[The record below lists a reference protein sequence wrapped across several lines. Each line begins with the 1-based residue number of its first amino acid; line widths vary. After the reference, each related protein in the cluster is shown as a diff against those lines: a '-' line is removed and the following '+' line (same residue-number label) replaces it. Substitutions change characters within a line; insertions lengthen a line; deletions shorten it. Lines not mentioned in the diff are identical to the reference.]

1 MGDIAGWKTGI
12 PASESGLSANRAR
25 VRARRRSA
33 TEAERVSGA
42 ILNLSKVTSEDNSP
56 PAEVILKL
64 EGFWLVFAA
73 FAAAIFVGGIAATAI
88 ATGLLSLLFPEMGAL
103 AHDVFT
109 RPAGSW
115 SRSPFYL
122 AITPS
127 FTAVL
132 GLLIAQH
139 LPYGYVAVFLA
150 VGSAILTLEV
160 TRSPIGP
167 SISAALLPVVF
178 NQQSWWYP
186 AGVLVGASALAILSV
201 LWRRSHGA
209 RLRASAN
216 KFRLN
221 KLRPDEPK
229 SDETELDESA
239 SNRLV
244 RDEYKSSGTESDET
258 ELEEPGSSK
267 LSSRNLGIF
276 SLWEARPSP
285 FSRARLRS
293 GSGPI
298 ELLFMGL
305 FLALAVFFVHL
316 TGLHLLLYPPLA
328 VIAFE
333 MFTRK
338 ETVFGTRQP
347 LLVPVAC
354 FLTAA
359 GGSCAVKLLGVSL
372 FAAILSM
379 ALSSAVLFLLRI
391 HLPPAMA
398 VGLIPLIVPHPS
410 FTYPLAV
417 ASGTLLLTFCY
428 FCYRRVVDRPAWKL
442 AQ

>member
-1 MGDIAGWKTGI
+1 LT
-12 PASESGLSANRAR
+12 
-25 VRARRRSA
+25 
-33 TEAERVSGA
+33 
-42 ILNLSKVTSEDNSP
+42 LSKVTRENNSS
-56 PAEVILKL
+56 PAEVILEL

-88 ATGLLSLLFPEMGAL
+88 ATGLMSLLFPEMGAL

-115 SRSPFYL
+115 SRSPVYL

-127 FTAVL
+127 LTAVL

-139 LPYGYVAVFLA
+139 LPYGYLAVFLA
-150 VGSAILTLEV
+150 VGASILTLEV

-186 AGVLVGASALAILSV
+186 AGVLAGASALAILSV

-209 RLRASAN
+209 RLRAL
-216 KFRLN
+216 KGEFEPG
-221 KLRPDEPK
+221 KLRSDETESREAGLNEHK
-229 SDETELDESA
+229 SNETELDESA
-239 SNRLV
+239 SSRLA
-244 RDEYKSSGTESDET
+244 RDEHKSSGTALYGAELDEFELDEI
-258 ELEEPGSSK
+258 ELEEPGSSE
-267 LSSRNLGIF
+267 LSSSNPGVF
-276 SLWEARPSP
+276 SFWKARPNP

-333 MFTRK
+333 MFTPK

-347 LLVPVAC
+347 LLVLVAC

-372 FAAILSM
+372 FAAILIM
-379 ALSSAVLFLLRI
+379 AFSSAILFLLRI

-398 VGLIPLIVPHPS
+398 AGLIPLIVPHPS

-417 ASGTLLLTFCY
+417 ASGTLLLTLCY
-428 FCYRRVVDRPAWKL
+428 FGYRRVVARPAWKL

>member
-1 MGDIAGWKTGI
+1 LT
-12 PASESGLSANRAR
+12 LS
-25 VRARRRSA
+25 
-33 TEAERVSGA
+33 T
-42 ILNLSKVTSEDNSP
+42 VTREDNSP
-56 PAEVILKL
+56 PSEVILGL

-73 FAAAIFVGGIAATAI
+73 FVATIFVGGIAATAI

-103 AHDVFT
+103 AHDIFT
-109 RPAGSW
+109 RPEGNW
-115 SRSPFYL
+115 GRSPFYL
-122 AITPS
+122 AVTPS
-127 FTAVL
+127 LTAVL

-139 LPYGYVAVFLA
+139 LHYGYLAVFLA

-186 AGVLVGASALAILSV
+186 AGVLVGASVLAVLSV

-209 RLRASAN
+209 RLRASAE
-216 KFRLN
+216 KCRLN
-221 KLRPDEPK
+221 QLRPDELK
-229 SDETELDESA
+229 SNKTELDESA
-239 SNRLV
+239 SNWLI
-244 RDEYKSSGTESDET
+244 RDEYKSNGTELNGNELDET
-258 ELEEPGSSK
+258 KLNVNRLDKIELGKPRSSEPSSSK
-267 LSSRNLGIF
+267 PGIF
-276 SLWEARPSP
+276 FFWKARLCF
-285 FSRARLRS
+285 FSRAKQRP
-293 GSGPI
+293 GGGPI

-305 FLALAVFFVHL
+305 FLALAVFFVNL

-354 FLTAA
+354 FLTAT

>member
-1 MGDIAGWKTGI
+1 LA
-12 PASESGLSANRAR
+12 LSTVIR
-25 VRARRRSA
+25 
-33 TEAERVSGA
+33 
-42 ILNLSKVTSEDNSP
+42 KDNSS
-56 PAEVILKL
+56 PAEDILGL
-64 EGFWLVFAA
+64 EGFWLVFAV
-73 FAAAIFVGGIAATAI
+73 FVAALFVGGIAATAI

-109 RPAGSW
+109 RPAGNW
-115 SRSPFYL
+115 SRSPVYL

-127 FTAVL
+127 LTAVL

-139 LPYGYVAVFLA
+139 LHYGYLAVFLA

-186 AGVLVGASALAILSV
+186 AGVLVGASVLAILSV

-209 RLRASAN
+209 RLRALPN
-216 KFRLN
+216 KS
-221 KLRPDEPK
+221 RPNGTN
-229 SDETELDESA
+229 SDDTELDE
-239 SNRLV
+239 L
-244 RDEYKSSGTESDET
+244 
-258 ELEEPGSSK
+258 GSSE
-267 LSSRNLGIF
+267 LGSNKPKIF
-276 SLWEARPSP
+276 SFWKAMLRP
-285 FSRARLRS
+285 FNKARLRPGC
-293 GSGPI
+293 GSV

-305 FLALAVFFVHL
+305 FLALAVFFVNL

-333 MFTRK
+333 MFTKK

-347 LLVPVAC
+347 LLVPVVC
-354 FLTAA
+354 CLTAV
-359 GGSCAVKLLGVSL
+359 GGTCAVKFLGVNIL
-372 FAAILSM
+372 AAIIIM
-379 ALSSAVLFLLRI
+379 AWSSAVLFLLRI

-398 VGLIPLIVPHPS
+398 VGLIPLIVTHPS

-417 ASGTLLLTFCY
+417 TAGTLLLTICY
-428 FCYRRVVDRPAWKL
+428 FGYRRVVTYAAWKL
-442 AQ
+442 VR